1 MLSTHCSPLLSEHD
15 AIFETFFQ
23 QDVAPPH
30 IALPMKR
37 LWNVKK
43 KSLVWSQLPLWFLT
57 GRDKSWFIT
66 DGVFLL
72 GYLKRKVYAWN
83 SWTSKSWSKRLRNK
97 FKISTKT
104 CWQKCWTA
112 CPLVSTGWF
121 SVKGNSF
128 DSKDFNQVSRTF
140 FKKRERE
147 IEKEGKKKSGD
158 TKGWVVKKERERK
171 WEPPLFWT
179 TCQLIY
185 KLTL

>member
-1 MLSTHCSPLLSEHD
+1 MLSTHCIPLLSEHD

-23 QDVAPPH
+23 QDEAPSH
-30 IALPMKR
+30 IALPVKR

-83 SWTSKSWSKRLRNK
+83 SWTSKRWSKRLRNK

-128 DSKDFNQVSRTF
+128 DKRRSKDFNQVSLTF
-140 FKKRERE
+140 RRERE
-147 IEKEGKKKSGD
+147 RERR
-158 TKGWVVKKERERK
+158 KKEKWRCEEDGSSRKRETERGR
-171 WEPPLFWT
+171 ESENLLSFGR
-179 TCQLIY
+179 LAS
-185 KLTL
+185 